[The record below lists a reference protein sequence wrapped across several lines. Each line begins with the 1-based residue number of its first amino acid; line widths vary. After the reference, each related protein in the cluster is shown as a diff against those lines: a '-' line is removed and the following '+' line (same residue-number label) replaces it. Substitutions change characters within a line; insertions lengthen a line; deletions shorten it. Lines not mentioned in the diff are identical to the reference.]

1 MPESPMLQA
10 VEKRRECR
18 ASSGR
23 WAERVLAQREGV
35 VVKPKLIDS
44 QEAAQQSKTFLKTL
58 LYHHLYDEEHIIIRH
73 QECVRIAYNGLK
85 QCLRLSLILMLW
97 ILDSLTLLSEMMKT
111 HTHAHITC
119 AIEAV
124 RIQSE
129 LKATNGAANT
139 AHGATTASTQA
150 TTVNST
156 TIDNLSDAVICA
168 FFMDL
173 RWPMAM
179 LTMRARRFLKNTRRK
194 FSVNG
199 TKTIGFDKSKV
210 ECYNC
215 HKRGHFA
222 RECRALR
229 NQENRIRENTRRVVP
244 VETTTSN
251 ALVSYDGS
259 GYDWSDQAKEGPTNF
274 ALMAY
279 FSCKTLKSEQMVNT
293 RTDVELAAAVQAAVD
308 AMLPQICERFAR
320 EVPNLGAVASGSNP
334 PPVTIHTWL
343 ERFNKQKPRS
353 FEKAVAPVDA
363 ENWISHME
371 KIFDVM
377 DCNDAF
383 KTRLAVYKFEG
394 DALAWWKAYK
404 QAKGGDAW
412 VLTLTWAA
420 FKELF
425 FLQFFPRAEQERL
438 KREYHSI
445 RQRASENSTE
455 YMQRFLRLAGFLRQ
469 AAGTAE
475 EQAKNFRWGLHKH
488 KSGDRYQSDTQQN
501 NYRSH
506 DQKNDRQGSDRQG
519 GGGNYRNNN
528 NNKYSRDNNRLPWC
542 MTRDQRN
549 RVPSSPVSNA
559 AQAGQL
565 SGTARRTLVA
575 SSTGHA
581 DKQPRRSQA
590 ETSPLLLDQ
599 AAKTFRDLPLQ
610 FDDKI
615 RSVNALPL
623 DMCEFDIILGIDWL
637 AAHRAMIDS
646 DCFRIS
652 GRISQKTSE
661 YLHSDVEFNIE
672 LIPGA
677 EPISKAPYRM
687 APIELKELKDQLQEL
702 LERGFIRPSVS
713 PWGAPVLFV
722 KKKDGSMRLC
732 IDYRKLNK
740 ITIRNQEH
748 EEHLR
753 TVLQILRQRKLYA
766 KFSKCEFWLS
776 KVAFLGHIV
785 SAEGITM
792 DPAKVEAITKWPRP
806 TSMTEVRSF
815 LGLAGYYRRFREKS
829 FAELAA
835 LVSAPILLSNLHGK
849 VIAYASRQL
858 KPYEVNYPTHDLELA
873 AVVFALK
880 ICRPNL
886 NGEKSGM
893 IAGIKVEEEII
904 RDLERLDIELCVRGQ
919 NGFWAS
925 LRVEPNLISQIKAAQ
940 KDDGEIWAIIQNIDQ
955 QTEFRVDDDGI
966 LWQGST
972 KMYHD
977 LKQHFWWSGM
987 KRDVATFVSKCL
999 TCQQV
1004 KIEHQRASGLLQP
1017 LEIPVW
1023 KWDEISMDFVTG
1035 LPRTQRKHDAI
1046 WVVVDRLTKSAHFL
1060 PIRKDYPVSK
1070 LAEMFQQ
1077 EIVRLHGTPSAIVSD
1092 RDPRFTSRFWK
1103 GLQKAWGTRLKFS
1116 TAFHPETDGQSERT
1130 IQTLEDMLRSC
1141 ALEWAGNWDDYIC
1154 LVEFAYNN
1162 SWHASIKCAPFEM
1175 LYGRKCRAPI
1185 CWDQVGERILEG
1197 PEMIE
1202 VTNEKVAVAREKLKE
1217 AQTRQKS
1224 YADRHRRA
1232 LEFQPGEH
1240 VFLKVSPTRGVRRF
1254 GIKGKLS
1261 PRFIGPF
1268 EILDRVGYKYH
1279 PLHVV
1284 SYPFDQI
1291 REDLSYTEEPESIL
1305 DRQDRVMR
1313 NKTIPFVKILW
1324 RNHPE
1329 REATWET
1336 EESIRTSY
1344 PHFLP

>member
-1 MPESPMLQA
+1 MIM
-10 VEKRRECR
+10 
-18 ASSGR
+18 
-23 WAERVLAQREGV
+23 
-35 VVKPKLIDS
+35 
-44 QEAAQQSKTFLKTL
+44 TF
-58 LYHHLYDEEHIIIRH
+58 R
-73 QECVRIAYNGLK
+73 
-85 QCLRLSLILMLW
+85 
-97 ILDSLTLLSEMMKT
+97 LLSSEW
-111 HTHAHITC
+111 
-119 AIEAV
+119 V
-124 RIQSE
+124 RYIM
-129 LKATNGAANT
+129 AA
-139 AHGATTASTQA
+139 S
-150 TTVNST
+150 
-156 TIDNLSDAVICA
+156 
-168 FFMDL
+168 
-173 RWPMAM
+173 
-179 LTMRARRFLKNTRRK
+179 
-194 FSVNG
+194 
-199 TKTIGFDKSKV
+199 
-210 ECYNC
+210 
-215 HKRGHFA
+215 
-222 RECRALR
+222 
-229 NQENRIRENTRRVVP
+229 
-244 VETTTSN
+244 
-251 ALVSYDGS
+251 
-259 GYDWSDQAKEGPTNF
+259 
-274 ALMAY
+274 
-279 FSCKTLKSEQMVNT
+279 
-293 RTDVELAAAVQAAVD
+293 D
-308 AMLPQICERFAR
+308 AMLPQIR
-320 EVPNLGAVASGSNP
+320 EQCSRRITATVASSSNPSTSHLFILGLGAL
-334 PPVTIHTWL
+334 H
-343 ERFNKQKPRS
+343 KQKPVP
-353 FEKAVAPVDA
+353 FEKAVALL
-363 ENWISHME
+363 
-371 KIFDVM
+371 
-377 DCNDAF
+377 
-383 KTRLAVYKFEG
+383 LAVVISSRVTRWLRWRLISRPKEEMLGSYFELG
-394 DALAWWKAYK
+394 
-404 QAKGGDAW
+404 Q
-412 VLTLTWAA
+412 T
-420 FKELF
+420 FKEMF
-425 FLQFFPRAEQERL
+425 FSFVFPLEPKQRAFEEGVPFPF
-438 KREYHSI
+438 

-455 YMQRFLRLAGFLRQ
+455 YMQQFPSPSLFTDVAQLRIAAQLRSPRDRDDYDSGGPTRSRQ
-469 AAGTAE
+469 EEFWLLEATKGTEVGNPTDFTNRVPQQSSGECRRAAGTCF
-475 EQAKNFRWGLHKH
+475 KCG
-488 KSGDRYQSDTQQN
+488 
-501 NYRSH
+501 
-506 DQKNDRQGSDRQG
+506 
-519 GGGNYRNNN
+519 
-528 NNKYSRDNNRLPWC
+528 
-542 MTRDQRN
+542 
-549 RVPSSPVSNA
+549 
-559 AQAGQL
+559 QAGHLQRDCKKNT
-565 SGTARRTLVA
+565 GA
-575 SSTGHA
+575 SSSGHA
-581 DKQPRRSQA
+581 DKKPDASGRVFALTQ
-590 ETSPLLLDQ
+590 DQ
-599 AAKTFRDLPLQ
+599 AANTSGTITGALFIFGRAVFVLFDTGATHSVISTKFASCFTMTPILLDHVLCISTPMKDSARITHVYRDLPLQ

-637 AAHRAMIDS
+637 AAHRATIDCHSRRVIFGDIHAPEFIYHGSLPGKSMKIISALKARTLLSHGCEGFLATIHDTTS
-646 DCFRIS
+646 DVSSIHDQP
-652 GRISQKTSE
+652 IVSE
-661 YLHSDVEFNIE
+661 FQDVFPEELPGIPPIRDVEFNIE

-732 IDYRKLNK
+732 IDYRELNK
-740 ITIRNQEH
+740 ITIRNRYPLPRIDDLFDQLQGAKHFSKIDLRSGYHQLRVKEQDISKTAFRTRYGHYEFLVMPFGLMNAPAVFMDLMNRVFHEFLDKFVIVFIDDILVFSKSKEEH

-753 TVLQILRQRKLYA
+753 TVLQILRQEKLYA

-806 TSMTEVRSF
+806 TSVTEVRSF
-815 LGLAGYYRRFREKS
+815 LGLAGYYRRF
-829 FAELAA
+829 
-835 LVSAPILLSNLHGK
+835 HGK

-873 AVVFALK
+873 AVVEIEDVDRDVWLELLPKDYDTNIQYHPGKANVVADALSRK
-880 ICRPNL
+880 LRQL
-886 NGEKSGM
+886 RRMTEKSGQLFR
-893 IAGIKVEEEII
+893 ILISRPSDPAKVEAITKWPRPTSVTE
-904 RDLERLDIELCVRGQ
+904 VRSFLGLA
-919 NGFWAS
+919 GYYRRF
-925 LRVEPNLISQIKAAQ
+925 
-940 KDDGEIWAIIQNIDQ
+940 
-955 QTEFRVDDDGI
+955 
-966 LWQGST
+966 
-972 KMYHD
+972 
-977 LKQHFWWSGM
+977 
-987 KRDVATFVSKCL
+987 
-999 TCQQV
+999 V

-1268 EILDRVGYKYH
+1268 EILDRVGEVSYRLALPPQLSHVHNVFHVSLLRGYKYH